1 MVTGIVH
8 VWSLRYP
15 FAGSTGVEFARGL
28 MDPTPVL
35 LVHAAP
41 EALTVEV
48 YENGSEL
55 IAIGQDLIRKSDPTP
70 ITKLKIDGERI
81 TREDVWPGDDDIGLP
96 VILPGGEVGI
106 ITEWSNAADL
116 RSWEWSVRFSNQI

>member
-1 MVTGIVH
+1 VTGIVH

-35 LVHAAP
+35 LAHAAP

-48 YENGSEL
+48 YENGSKL

-70 ITKLKIDGERI
+70 ITKLRIDGERI

-106 ITEWSNAADL
+106 MTEWSNAADL
-116 RSWEWSVRFSNQI
+116 TSWEWSVRFSNHI

>member
-1 MVTGIVH
+1 VTGIVH

-35 LVHAAP
+35 LAHAAP
-41 EALTVEV
+41 DALTVEV
-48 YENGSEL
+48 YENGSKL

-70 ITKLKIDGERI
+70 ITKLRIDGERI

-106 ITEWSNAADL
+106 ITEWSNATDL
-116 RSWEWSVRFSNQI
+116 TSWEWSVRFSNHI

>member
-1 MVTGIVH
+1 VTGIVH

-35 LVHAAP
+35 LAHAAP

-48 YENGSEL
+48 YENGSKL

-70 ITKLKIDGERI
+70 ITKLRIDGERI
-81 TREDVWPGDDDIGLP
+81 TREDVWPGDNDIGLP

-106 ITEWSNAADL
+106 MTEWSNAADL
-116 RSWEWSVRFSNQI
+116 TSWEWSVRFSNHI

>member
-1 MVTGIVH
+1 VVTGIVH

-55 IAIGQDLIRKSDPTP
+55 IATGQDLIRKSDPTP
-70 ITKLKIDGERI
+70 ITRLRIDGERI

-116 RSWEWSVRFSNQI
+116 RSWEWSVRFSNHI

>member
-1 MVTGIVH
+1 VTGIVH

-35 LVHAAP
+35 LAHAAP

-48 YENGSEL
+48 YENGSKL
-55 IAIGQDLIRKSDPTP
+55 IAIGQDLIRKSAPTP

-81 TREDVWPGDDDIGLP
+81 TREDVWPGEEDIGLP

-106 ITEWSNAADL
+106 VTEWSNAADL
-116 RSWEWSVRFSNQI
+116 TSWEWSVRFSNHI

>member
-15 FAGSTGVEFARGL
+15 FAASTGVEFARGL

-55 IAIGQDLIRKSDPTP
+55 IAIGRDLIRQSDPTP
-70 ITKLKIDGERI
+70 ITKLKVDGERI

-106 ITEWSNAADL
+106 LTEWSNAADL
-116 RSWEWSVRFSNQI
+116 RSWGWSVRFSNHI